1 MITMHNLDLGK
12 VAVVDEYGRVV
23 EEVSRDVIGELK
35 PSERN
40 LVEDVLALRH
50 RRRRLRTSRAVGFG
64 VPEAVDFLS
73 EPVVAAVG
81 WYARI
86 WFDEGKSVVESG
98 TRRLVRKLRNRKGD
112 QDAPTPPARPKGID
126 LSPEE
131 LSEHVRAVKLFMVA
145 MGLDEA
151 KADPAAA
158 AIVAFTLALIRKKS
172 AEELADG

>member
-1 MITMHNLDLGK
+1 MS
-12 VAVVDEYGRVV
+12 EYDRVV

-73 EPVVAAVG
+73 YSVVGAVS
-81 WYARI
+81 WYAWI
-86 WFDEGKSVVESG
+86 WFDEFKSVVESR
-98 TRRLVRKLRNRKGD
+98 TRRFARKTFRKILDRKSD
-112 QDAPTPPARPKGID
+112 QDAPTPPVRPKGTD

-131 LSEHVRAVKLFMVA
+131 LSEHQSAVKSYLVVIERWA
-145 MGLDEA
+145 EA
-151 KADPAAA
+151 EADPAAVR
-158 AIVAFTLALIRKKS
+158 IVAVTLAKIQAKS
-172 AEELADG
+172 AEEPADG